1 MARDPGGL
9 LRRSLPGASNGAGR
23 LQMAPDEQRGSR
35 QPLSQTRPSRRSSQ
49 GRRAWL
55 TAVARKIAERGC
67 RKATPF
73 GAGNRP
79 THGCGVGTRAP
90 VAPSPAL
97 PAGLSA
103 LAASERRMDVDPGQM
118 ESAPSQPLFLP
129 YPPEPR
135 RRPWRPWRPWQLD
148 SMIVPGLA
156 SPQVDWAT
164 HGPRKGY
171 NPPLQ
176 SRAHLAFFLAR
187 ELRSPGAG
195 KEGVPCRPIL
205 VALSLVGL
213 SLAGP
218 PLVGRC
224 PRTPISTG

>member
-1 MARDPGGL
+1 MAVVCSDGTWMAPSDVHVQTTGAWKEGEMARDPGGL

-23 LQMAPDEQRGSR
+23 LQMAPNEQRGSR

-55 TAVARKIAERGC
+55 AAVARKIAERGC

-103 LAASERRMDVDPGQM
+103 LAASERRMDADPRQM
-118 ESAPSQPLFLP
+118 ES
-129 YPPEPR
+129 
-135 RRPWRPWRPWQLD
+135 
-148 SMIVPGLA
+148 GL
-156 SPQVDWAT
+156 
-164 HGPRKGY
+164 
-171 NPPLQ
+171 
-176 SRAHLAFFLAR
+176 
-187 ELRSPGAG
+187 
-195 KEGVPCRPIL
+195 GVR
-205 VALSLVGL
+205 
-213 SLAGP
+213 
-218 PLVGRC
+218 RC
-224 PRTPISTG
+224 PNSEHSSGIAARFMPAAGGGQSPPVKSAAPLKELLA

>member
-1 MARDPGGL
+1 MAPSDVHVQTTGAWKEGEMARDPGGL

-23 LQMAPDEQRGSR
+23 LQMAPNEQRGSR

-55 TAVARKIAERGC
+55 AAVARKIAERGC

-103 LAASERRMDVDPGQM
+103 LAASERRMDADPRQM
-118 ESAPSQPLFLP
+118 ESAQGARCCPNSEHSSRIAARFMPAAEGELVGGKAL
-129 YPPEPR
+129 R
-135 RRPWRPWRPWQLD
+135 
-148 SMIVPGLA
+148 S
-156 SPQVDWAT
+156 S
-164 HGPRKGY
+164 
-171 NPPLQ
+171 PPL
-176 SRAHLAFFLAR
+176 
-187 ELRSPGAG
+187 P
-195 KEGVPCRPIL
+195 
-205 VALSLVGL
+205 
-213 SLAGP
+213 
-218 PLVGRC
+218 
-224 PRTPISTG
+224 